1 MNVTARLQEHCKE
14 VGRNLLVSADLLRLM
29 KLKPAFVVE
38 ALGEARLRGRAAAIE
53 VFAIA
58 RRS

>member
-1 MNVTARLQEHCKE
+1 
-14 VGRNLLVSADLLRLM
+14 LLVSADLLRLM
-29 KLKPAFVVE
+29 KLKPAFAVE

-53 VFAIA
+53 VFAVE